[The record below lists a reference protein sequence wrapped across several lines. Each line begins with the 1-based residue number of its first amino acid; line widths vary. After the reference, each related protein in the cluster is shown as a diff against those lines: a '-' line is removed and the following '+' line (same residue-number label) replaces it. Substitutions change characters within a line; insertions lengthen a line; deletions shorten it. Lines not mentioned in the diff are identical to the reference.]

1 VIDQGAI
8 ITPMNR
14 ILRFEEL
21 KCWQEAR
28 ELTKRIYQLTQDG
41 TINSDHYLTGQ
52 MRRSAVSIVSNIAEG
67 KERETASEFVRF
79 LYVAK
84 GSAGELQAQ
93 LTIASDIEAITEKD
107 FSELSMRASKV
118 SSMLGALIASIKKRP

>member
-1 VIDQGAI
+1 MIDQGVI

-21 KCWQEAR
+21 NCWKEAR
-28 ELTKRIYQLTQDG
+28 ELTKRIYQITRDSPIR
-41 TINSDHYLTGQ
+41 TDHYLKDQ
-52 MRRSAVSIVSNIAEG
+52 MRRSAISIVSNIAEG

-79 LYVAK
+79 LFVAK

-93 LTIASDIEAITEKD
+93 LSIASDVGAITKMD
-107 FSELSMRASKV
+107 FGELTKRVSKV
-118 SSMLGALIASIKKRP
+118 STMLGALIASIKRRL